1 MSRALVSLTFTA
13 GRPLCFPFRS
23 VHILATQRHSQ
34 LVSFRNRSSHR
45 SKSRLLASDFALE
58 DARLATMTDSQ
69 MLAQAGSN
77 ETQDSQPIFEA
88 YRAEFGVGTLSSSP
102 PKYVSSSKIS
112 TTSPK
117 QIPSPASE
125 VVVPSSDPTV
135 IDLAVTAT
143 AVHHDA
149 LSDKARPGGPTTE
162 NDDPSHWDTTRVALT
177 HSKKQSV
184 TLEADVVNGVAQ
196 GLQDRVNS
204 NSNVNLSVRVPTT
217 VVKPKHLANLSAR
230 HDSPQ
235 PQSVQDNAPKPL
247 IKCLKPPASALTAA
261 LRKMDY
267 SQQTPTQVNDDR
279 DYSEYC
285 DIVPSSPVNGDT
297 QPASHEPRTLQD
309 DDTGAVNFAN
319 MSELGRPS
327 SQISEDAGFDNT
339 RGDWR
344 HPDGTSQLNNGQT
357 PHRPHAP
364 TFETPA
370 VPKNPF
376 AARPSIAAPLAGSQ
390 LFGQTQFSSAIK
402 HISPTSSRPSPKLFH
417 SISPNII
424 ETSPLKNRAN
434 VSSPSDIRTSSPP
447 RRLHDIPETSL
458 QDLDGGPIRAAT
470 PVNDQSTAGEMI
482 PESPPSSDPTPRAKA
497 PSSSNATEPMAH
509 YEPMKKSQER
519 KSMENFVIPPWE
531 SDDDSDDAIRRLER
545 RKKIERKKAQA
556 AEEMGRVSFTPKIRR
571 NSAEQPSRK
580 KRRVLPL
587 EEHETNPKPSPKT
600 DGGKG
605 QELPPLVDDSQKGLV
620 ASNETLPVTSTK
632 ATPGNSAPENPQ
644 IDHDGDIVLA
654 DADKVVVDDDM
665 IPATSPAPSL
675 PPTAPVEQ
683 PPPSEPELPQLRVED
698 EGLPQGPNEHSEP
711 SSLPPARKR
720 TTRTYGRAAR
730 QKRRNPF
737 LSSSFSDGLMSD
749 LDPKPTPISS
759 PLQNVTAVSM
769 IEEEPEEELP
779 LSRTAEDKSEKKS
792 ASRSRKSA
800 RDVYADLPPPM
811 TTRSRRSDRADAAPV
826 TPLASRSVGQIPPT
840 SSSLSILSTTPLPS
854 DKTTPGTQDS
864 PGSERPESV
873 TLPSPRGIRDCHKA
887 EAGKGSKTGS
897 PQPAKRA
904 ARVSKRFSYLDSDS
918 TDELHLSPAA
928 SVLERSM
935 VHSKS
940 SRSFKQSFAQAYRVG
955 RLFEGMVFAISFSD
969 QFKAQERKKLATKI
983 TQSGGIILA
992 EGFQDMFEHSSIM
1005 NATDP
1010 VMDEQDSL
1018 QLTKHIS
1025 ESGFTALIADKH
1037 SRKVKYMQAL
1047 ALGLPCLAPQWIT
1060 TCFNKGVIV
1069 DWEPYVLCAG
1079 ASTVLGNAIRSRI
1092 LAPYSA
1098 TEAKLAEVI
1107 QQRPRLLDGQRVLV
1121 VIDSKKSR
1129 NEAKEPYIFLAAV
1142 LGPSISRVFSTQQAR
1157 ELLLEHQKTGT
1168 PFDWLYLDKGT
1179 GTVDAVLAPTETTG
1193 NKKRRRSTTTQP
1205 RIENIR
1211 VLDDELVI
1219 QSLILGRMVE
1229 DDEMY
1234 T

>member
-1 MSRALVSLTFTA
+1 
-13 GRPLCFPFRS
+13 
-23 VHILATQRHSQ
+23 
-34 LVSFRNRSSHR
+34 
-45 SKSRLLASDFALE
+45 
-58 DARLATMTDSQ
+58 MTDSR

-88 YRAEFGVGTLSSSP
+88 YRAEFGVGTIHSP
-102 PKYVSSSKIS
+102 
-112 TTSPK
+112 T
-117 QIPSPASE
+117 SE

-135 IDLAVTAT
+135 IVSAAPAT

-177 HSKKQSV
+177 HSKKQCA

-204 NSNVNLSVRVPTT
+204 NSNVNSSVRVPTT
-217 VVKPKHLANLSAR
+217 FVKSKHLANLSAR

-247 IKCLKPPASALTAA
+247 IKCLKPPASAVTAA

-279 DYSEYC
+279 DYSEYF
-285 DIVPSSPVNGDT
+285 DVVPSSPVNGDA

-402 HISPTSSRPSPKLFH
+402 HISPTSSRPSPKLFN

-434 VSSPSDIRTSSPP
+434 VSSPSDIRTSSPQ

-458 QDLDGGPIRAAT
+458 QDLDEGPIRVAT

-482 PESPPSSDPTPRAKA
+482 PESPPSTDPTPRAKA
-497 PSSSNATEPMAH
+497 PRSSNATEPMAH

-519 KSMENFVIPPWE
+519 KSMENFAIPPWD

-587 EEHETNPKPSPKT
+587 EEPETTRKPSPKT
-600 DGGKG
+600 DRGKG

-632 ATPGNSAPENPQ
+632 ATPGNSAPDNPQ
-644 IDHDGDIVLA
+644 TDHDGDIVLV

-683 PPPSEPELPQLRVED
+683 PPPSEPELPQLRHGSGRL
-698 EGLPQGPNEHSEP
+698 GL
-711 SSLPPARKR
+711 
-720 TTRTYGRAAR
+720 
-730 QKRRNPF
+730 
-737 LSSSFSDGLMSD
+737 
-749 LDPKPTPISS
+749 
-759 PLQNVTAVSM
+759 TAVQLGKSA
-769 IEEEPEEELP
+769 ETHFSVP
-779 LSRTAEDKSEKKS
+779 LSR
-792 ASRSRKSA
+792 
-800 RDVYADLPPPM
+800 M
-811 TTRSRRSDRADAAPV
+811 
-826 TPLASRSVGQIPPT
+826 G
-840 SSSLSILSTTPLPS
+840 
-854 DKTTPGTQDS
+854 
-864 PGSERPESV
+864 
-873 TLPSPRGIRDCHKA
+873 
-887 EAGKGSKTGS
+887 
-897 PQPAKRA
+897 
-904 ARVSKRFSYLDSDS
+904 
-918 TDELHLSPAA
+918 
-928 SVLERSM
+928 
-935 VHSKS
+935 
-940 SRSFKQSFAQAYRVG
+940 
-955 RLFEGMVFAISFSD
+955 
-969 QFKAQERKKLATKI
+969 
-983 TQSGGIILA
+983 
-992 EGFQDMFEHSSIM
+992 
-1005 NATDP
+1005 
-1010 VMDEQDSL
+1010 
-1018 QLTKHIS
+1018 
-1025 ESGFTALIADKH
+1025 
-1037 SRKVKYMQAL
+1037 
-1047 ALGLPCLAPQWIT
+1047 
-1060 TCFNKGVIV
+1060 
-1069 DWEPYVLCAG
+1069 
-1079 ASTVLGNAIRSRI
+1079 
-1092 LAPYSA
+1092 
-1098 TEAKLAEVI
+1098 
-1107 QQRPRLLDGQRVLV
+1107 
-1121 VIDSKKSR
+1121 
-1129 NEAKEPYIFLAAV
+1129 
-1142 LGPSISRVFSTQQAR
+1142 
-1157 ELLLEHQKTGT
+1157 
-1168 PFDWLYLDKGT
+1168 
-1179 GTVDAVLAPTETTG
+1179 
-1193 NKKRRRSTTTQP
+1193 
-1205 RIENIR
+1205 
-1211 VLDDELVI
+1211 
-1219 QSLILGRMVE
+1219 
-1229 DDEMY
+1229 
-1234 T
+1234 

>member
-1 MSRALVSLTFTA
+1 
-13 GRPLCFPFRS
+13 
-23 VHILATQRHSQ
+23 
-34 LVSFRNRSSHR
+34 
-45 SKSRLLASDFALE
+45 
-58 DARLATMTDSQ
+58 MTDSQ
-69 MLAQAGSN
+69 MLAQTGSN

-102 PKYVSSSKIS
+102 PKYASSSKTS

-117 QIPSPASE
+117 QIPSPTSE

-135 IDLAVTAT
+135 VDLTVPAT
-143 AVHHDA
+143 AVHHNA

-177 HSKKQSV
+177 HSKKQCA

-204 NSNVNLSVRVPTT
+204 TGNVNLSVQVPATL
-217 VVKPKHLANLSAR
+217 VKPKHLANSSAR

-247 IKCLKPPASALTAA
+247 IKCLKPPASAVTAA

-319 MSELGRPS
+319 ISELGRPS

-402 HISPTSSRPSPKLFH
+402 HISPTSSRPSPKLFN
-417 SISPNII
+417 SISPNLI

-434 VSSPSDIRTSSPP
+434 VSSPSDIRTSSPH

-458 QDLDGGPIRAAT
+458 QNIDEGPIRAAT

-482 PESPPSSDPTPRAKA
+482 PESPPSTDPTPRAKA
-497 PSSSNATEPMAH
+497 PRSSNATEPMAH

-519 KSMENFVIPPWE
+519 KSMENFAIPPWD

-556 AEEMGRVSFTPKIRR
+556 AEEMGRVSFTPKVRR
-571 NSAEQPSRK
+571 NSAEPSRK

-587 EEHETNPKPSPKT
+587 EEPETTLKPSPKT
-600 DGGKG
+600 DRGKG
-605 QELPPLVDDSQKGLV
+605 QELPPLVDDSQEGLV
-620 ASNETLPVTSTK
+620 PSKETPVTSTK
-632 ATPGNSAPENPQ
+632 ATPGNSAPDNPQ
-644 IDHDGDIVLA
+644 IDHDGDIVLT

-759 PLQNVTAVSM
+759 PLQNVAAVSM

-779 LSRTAEDKSEKKS
+779 LPRTVEDKSAKKS
-792 ASRSRKSA
+792 ASRSRKPT
-800 RDVYADLPPPM
+800 RNVYADLPPPM
-811 TTRSRRSDRADAAPV
+811 TTRSRRSDRADTAPV

-873 TLPSPRGIRDCHKA
+873 TLPSPRGTRDCHKE

-940 SRSFKQSFAQAYRVG
+940 SRSFKQSFAQAHRVG

-1018 QLTKHIS
+1018 QLTKPIS

-1129 NEAKEPYIFLAAV
+1129 NEAKEPYIFLATV

-1157 ELLLEHQKTGT
+1157 ELLLERQKAGT

-1193 NKKRRRSTTTQP
+1193 NKKRRRSTAAQP

-1211 VLDDELVI
+1211 VLSDELVI

-1229 DDEMY
+1229 EDEVY

>member
-1 MSRALVSLTFTA
+1 M
-13 GRPLCFPFRS
+13 
-23 VHILATQRHSQ
+23 
-34 LVSFRNRSSHR
+34 
-45 SKSRLLASDFALE
+45 
-58 DARLATMTDSQ
+58 
-69 MLAQAGSN
+69 
-77 ETQDSQPIFEA
+77 
-88 YRAEFGVGTLSSSP
+88 
-102 PKYVSSSKIS
+102 
-112 TTSPK
+112 
-117 QIPSPASE
+117 
-125 VVVPSSDPTV
+125 
-135 IDLAVTAT
+135 
-143 AVHHDA
+143 
-149 LSDKARPGGPTTE
+149 
-162 NDDPSHWDTTRVALT
+162 ALT

-217 VVKPKHLANLSAR
+217 VIKPKHLANLSAR

-434 VSSPSDIRTSSPP
+434 VSSPSDIRTSSPQ

-458 QDLDGGPIRAAT
+458 QDPDGGPIRAAT

-482 PESPPSSDPTPRAKA
+482 PESPPSTDPTPRAKA

-519 KSMENFVIPPWE
+519 KSMENFVIAPWD

-620 ASNETLPVTSTK
+620 ASNETPPVTSTK

-644 IDHDGDIVLA
+644 IDHDGDIVLV
-654 DADKVVVDDDM
+654 DADKAVVDDDM

-759 PLQNVTAVSM
+759 PLQNVAAVSM

-811 TTRSRRSDRADAAPV
+811 TTRSRRSDRADTAPV

-864 PGSERPESV
+864 PGSERPDSV
-873 TLPSPRGIRDCHKA
+873 ILPSPRGSRDRHRE

-940 SRSFKQSFAQAYRVG
+940 SRSFKQSFAQTHRVG

-1060 TCFNKGVIV
+1060 ACFNKGAIV

-1079 ASTVLGNAIRSRI
+1079 ASTVLGEAIRSRI

-1157 ELLLEHQKTGT
+1157 ELLLEHQKAGT

-1179 GTVDAVLAPTETTG
+1179 GTIDAVLAPTETTG
-1193 NKKRRRSTTTQP
+1193 NKKRRRSTTNQS

-1211 VLDDELVI
+1211 VLSDELVI